1 MSNQAQ
7 LKDIVKQ
14 VRQEHGSE
22 TTFRLFFFGNYDRLA
37 DIETNQLTN
46 QPIKRTNDGHEI
58 S

>member
-22 TTFRLFFFGNYDRLA
+22 TTFRLFFGNYDRLA

-46 QPIKRTNDGHEI
+46 QPIKRTNDGHER